1 MKKFVISAIAGLIS
15 LGCITTANAAAGD
28 NTFSIG
34 YAQTHSSSLKN
45 GVNSIHDIMAG
56 AGGHLG
62 DYKDPKGINFKFRH
76 EFDDHLGLIASLTH
90 TDKKFSG
97 DNFSQGKDDYNY
109 LSAKGRYFSF
119 MAGPTLRL
127 NEYISA
133 YATAGVAYTKAN
145 VYGAEYSAK
154 KDTSGKIT
162 GYDVVDSGTF
172 SDHKTSFAYGIG
184 LQFNPFESVAVDV
197 SYEGSGSGNWRTN
210 GFNVGVGYKF

>member
-34 YAQTHSSSLKN
+34 YAQTHSNSLKD
-45 GVNSIHDIMAG
+45 GVNSTRDIMAG
-56 AGGHLG
+56 THGHFD

-90 TDKKFSG
+90 TNEKFSG
-97 DNFSQGKDDYNY
+97 NNFSQGANNYND

-145 VYGAEYSAK
+145 LYGAKYSAQ
-154 KDTSGKIT
+154 KDASGKIT
-162 GYDVVDSGTF
+162 GYNVVDSSTL

-197 SYEGSGSGNWRTN
+197 SYEASGSGGWRTN

>member
-1 MKKFVISAIAGLIS
+1 MKKFVISAIAVLIS

-34 YAQTHSSSLKN
+34 YAQTHSNSLKN
-45 GVNSIHDIMAG
+45 GVNLMCDMMTEF
-56 AGGHLG
+56 GGHFD

-90 TDKKFSG
+90 TNEKFSG
-97 DNFSQGKDDYNY
+97 DNFGQDPDSYGY
-109 LSAKGRYFSF
+109 LSAKRRYFSF

-127 NEYISA
+127 NEYVSA

-145 VYGAEYSAK
+145 LYGAEYSAK
-154 KDTSGKIT
+154 KDASDNIT
-162 GYDVVDSGTF
+162 GYDVVNSLAL

-184 LQFNPFESVAVDV
+184 LQFNPFESVAIDV
-197 SYEGSGSGNWRTN
+197 SYEGSGSGDWRTN